1 MPYIEHGGKRI
12 LFVHI
17 PKTGGSSVED
27 WLSSIAPLRLH
38 NPIPTNGL
46 RLTPQHLRMTD
57 IEAMFGAD
65 YFDFVFAIV
74 RDPYKR
80 LESEFKMRTKRSAD
94 VISQKGRFQAWV
106 DRVLNKVKSDPFF
119 LDGHLIPQWEYLT
132 DNCTIYRFEDGIG
145 EIIKHVADK
154 TGLPMP
160 DEIPHHRGSSE
171 QQAEINWTANS
182 TIATN
187 QKYRV
192 DFENLGYE
200 MTDTTQASHGFKT
213 RVVRLIKS

>member
-1 MPYIEHGGKRI
+1 MPYIEHDGKRI

-38 NPIPTNGL
+38 NPIPTNAL

-80 LESEFKMRTKRSAD
+80 IESEFKMRTARSAD
-94 VISQKGRFQAWV
+94 VIAQKGRFQSWL
-106 DRVLNKVKSDPFF
+106 DRVLNKTKSDPFF
-119 LDGHLIPQWEYLT
+119 LDGHLIPQWDFLT
-132 DNCTIYRFEDGIG
+132 EACTIYRFEDGIG
-145 EIIKHVADK
+145 EIIKDVAAK

-160 DEIPHHRGSSE
+160 DEIPHRRGSKT
-171 QQAEINWTANS
+171 QQVEINWTAHG

-187 QKYRV
+187 QKYRA
-192 DFENLGYE
+192 DFENLDYE
-200 MTDTTQASHGFKT
+200 MRKTSFKS
-213 RVVRLIKS
+213 RVIHLLKS

>member
-17 PKTGGSSVED
+17 PKTGGTSIES
-27 WLSSIAPLRLH
+27 WLSSVAPLKLF
-38 NPIPTNGL
+38 NPIPPRSL
-46 RLTPQHLRMTD
+46 RVTPQHLRMTD

-80 LESEFKMRTKRSAD
+80 IESEFKMRTERSAD
-94 VISQKGRFQAWV
+94 VIASKGRFQSWL
-106 DRVLNKVKSDPFF
+106 DRVLNKAKTDPFF
-119 LDGHLIPQWEYLT
+119 LDGHLVPQWDFLT
-132 DNCTIYRFEDGIG
+132 EACTIYRFEDGIG
-145 EIIKHVADK
+145 EIIKDVAEK
-154 TGLPMP
+154 TGLPLP
-160 DEIPHHRGSSE
+160 HEIPHHRGSKP
-171 QQAEINWTANS
+171 QQVEINWTAHG

-187 QKYRV
+187 QKYRA

-200 MTDTTQASHGFKT
+200 MRKTSFKS
-213 RVVRLIKS
+213 RVVHLLKS